1 MARGE
6 YCVYAD
12 VDLREERRVAR
23 QERELNLIEPDDEW
37 IDTASVGR
45 LLGRS
50 TAKSMYWQTRLIK
63 PVVRTRSRSRTAR
76 TGKAVGWLWNR
87 ADLEMLIR
95 VMRECRV
102 TTAVAVRIVRAMRDG
117 RI

>member
-45 LLGRS
+45 LLGC
-50 TAKSMYWQTRLIK
+50 SMARTVYWRTRLIN

-76 TGKAVGWLWNR
+76 TGRLWNR